1 MARRRI
7 LIIDRSEPF
16 LEKTRELLRGQG
28 FEIND
33 CRTADDG
40 VRAVIDWRPD
50 LVLANAHTSDAEEAG
65 FTPRVH
71 EVDPTLPVILL
82 FAAQTEENQAIFERS
97 GAVNFLIRPLKDP
110 ELLAAVRS
118 GCQIR
123 DLQLRLLSLGEER
136 DTLARQL
143 GGSLAEQD
151 ARERFYQFEFFKKIA
166 AIELKR
172 SKRYSFP
179 LSLMLVSFDE
189 AEAISGSPFARELF
203 SALARIIREG
213 VRDIDIPV
221 SFSEETILVMMP
233 HTDLAGAHVVADR
246 IRERASLLPDT
257 YGVVLETTVSIGLV
271 CTEAT
276 PRLEFGALMQQATR
290 ALREAKRRGGDAI
303 VDA

>member
-16 LEKTRELLRGQG
+16 LEKTRELLRSQG
-28 FEIND
+28 FEVKE
-33 CRTADDG
+33 CRSADEG

-50 LVLANAHTSDAEEAG
+50 LVLANAHTTDADEPG

-82 FAAQTEENQAIFERS
+82 FAAETEENQGIFERS
-97 GAVNFLIRPLKDP
+97 GAVNYLIRPLKDP
-110 ELLAAVRS
+110 ELLGATRS

-151 ARERFYQFEFFKKIA
+151 SRDRFYQFEFFKKIA
-166 AIELKR
+166 GIELKR

-179 LSLMLVSFDE
+179 LSLMLVSYDS
-189 AEAISGSPFARELF
+189 AEAISGSAYSRELF

-213 VRDIDIPV
+213 VRDIDIPI
-221 SFSEETILVMMP
+221 SFSEETILVLMP
-233 HTDLAGAHVVADR
+233 HTDLLGARVVADR
-246 IRERASLLPDT
+246 IRERAAMLPDT
-257 YGVVLETTVSIGLV
+257 YGVVQETTVSIGLV
-271 CTEAT
+271 CTEST
-276 PRLEFGALMQQATR
+276 PRLEFGALVQQVTR
-290 ALREAKRRGGDAI
+290 ALREAKRRGGDTVAE
-303 VDA
+303 V